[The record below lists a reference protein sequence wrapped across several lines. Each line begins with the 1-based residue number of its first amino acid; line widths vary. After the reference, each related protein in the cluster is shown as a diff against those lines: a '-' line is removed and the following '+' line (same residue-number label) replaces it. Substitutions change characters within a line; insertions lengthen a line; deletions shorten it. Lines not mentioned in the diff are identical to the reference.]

1 VLCQGK
7 AGRLKA
13 FSNGLLARCFTFNL
27 QPIYLSSYHYFS
39 LSPFGNS
46 MTFSRNICFLLL
58 VFSFLFCAQG
68 FAEQSSETPLVAETL
83 GVKNEEVVVSDIDVN
98 KVVPVGEEVLVAK
111 LSPGERKWY
120 YRFQEGIPLFDG
132 WKKITQAVIE
142 KFPEHERE
150 QQLATMQALGL
161 KIGYE
166 WSRDNHVRKVN
177 TDMLRAWGKDLR
189 KAGAESHVQ
198 LAQVIHK
205 IDKELNALYH

>member
-1 VLCQGK
+1 M
-7 AGRLKA
+7 
-13 FSNGLLARCFTFNL
+13 
-27 QPIYLSSYHYFS
+27 I
-39 LSPFGNS
+39 
-46 MTFSRNICFLLL
+46 FSRKIYFLLL
-58 VFSFLFCAQG
+58 VFSFLSCAQG
-68 FAEQSSETPLVAETL
+68 FAEPSSEDVQEAETMVAEHKES
-83 GVKNEEVVVSDIDVN
+83 GVSAVAVDVVA
-98 KVVPVGEEVLVAK
+98 PVGEEVLVAK

-142 KFPEHERE
+142 KFPEHERD
-150 QQLATMQALGL
+150 QQLATMQALGC

-166 WSRDNHVRKVN
+166 WSRDNHVRKVD

-205 IDKELNALYH
+205 IDRELNALYH

>member
-1 VLCQGK
+1 M
-7 AGRLKA
+7 
-13 FSNGLLARCFTFNL
+13 NNL
-27 QPIYLSSYHYFS
+27 EVERSSGCCVTSLNYLIAVHYFS
-39 LSPFGNS
+39 NFPFGNS
-46 MTFSRNICFLLL
+46 MIFSRKICFLLL

-68 FAEQSSETPLVAETL
+68 FAEQSTDTPLAAETL
-83 GVKNEEVVVSDIDVN
+83 SPKHGEVVVSDIDVN
-98 KVVPVGEEVLVAK
+98 QVAPAGEEVLVAK

-166 WSRDNHVRKVN
+166 WSRDNRVRKVN

-189 KAGAESHVQ
+189 KAGSESHVQ

-205 IDKELNALYH
+205 IDRELNALYH